1 MKGNWPGGAMEICKG
16 WLKSQK
22 LNMGSSGGGTGATAG
37 KLCDVATTHV
47 FALGLG
53 SFILNKALRTELCLF
68 CSRYIPSVWYCIWHK
83 TECKIQL
90 LEKKNKT
97 EKEKPA
103 SGIYNMSNSICRF
116 LRGVESPREWIL
128 HLEACLDLL
137 ASCVTLFNI
146 IRCSSV

>member
-1 MKGNWPGGAMEICKG
+1 
-16 WLKSQK
+16 
-22 LNMGSSGGGTGATAG
+22 MGSSGGGTGATAG

-90 LEKKNKT
+90 LEKKKQRKKSQLQVFIT
-97 EKEKPA
+97 CPIAFGGSCE
-103 SGIYNMSNSICRF
+103 
-116 LRGVESPREWIL
+116 EWSLPENEYFI
-128 HLEACLDLL
+128 
-137 ASCVTLFNI
+137 
-146 IRCSSV
+146 